1 MQLVNRLKEW
11 LRESPERRRA
21 ERHEKSGTVAYYWDG
36 SVPLPREIRDISLS
50 GAYLRTLERW
60 HPGTIVKLTLRSN
73 GAGAGAAGES
83 IEVCCRVVRHG
94 PDGVGL
100 QFISQEVNQRNGLHR
115 FVMGVIAN
123 LRRNKATRPESD
135 TKGQALI
142 EFALLLPF
150 LLLLIFNV
158 VNMGTYLYAFITV
171 SDAARAGA
179 QYAVL
184 SNGSIGAPA
193 TAGSSAISIVATADT
208 FSSASVC
215 VNYSNATAS
224 CSFTIPAVPADPE
237 GSPYVLAAVD
247 VQYNYTPPIN
257 LPSFC
262 GLPVTIPSSTIQTR
276 TVMRMVQ

>member
-50 GAYLRTLERW
+50 GVYLRTPERW
-60 HPGTIVKLTLRSN
+60 YPGTIVKLTLRSN

-193 TAGSSAISIVATADT
+193 TAGSSAISSVATADT
-208 FSSASVC
+208 FSSAKVC
-215 VNYSNATAS
+215 VNYNSTTSAATGS
-224 CSFTIPAVPADPE
+224 CSFTISQIPGEPE
-237 GSPYVLAAVD
+237 PGYTLAAVD

-262 GLPVTIPSSTIQTR
+262 GLPVTIPST
-276 TVMRMVQ
+276 